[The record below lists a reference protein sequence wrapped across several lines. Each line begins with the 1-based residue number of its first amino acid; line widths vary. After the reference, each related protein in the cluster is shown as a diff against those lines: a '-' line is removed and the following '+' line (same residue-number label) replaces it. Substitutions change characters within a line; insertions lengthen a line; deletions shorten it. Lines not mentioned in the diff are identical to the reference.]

1 MGAGA
6 YPRTEIRCTYWHLQ
20 VPMLPGLLHRPAVLL
35 HLHHLDK
42 TQGVLLRQASLIH
55 IKQRS
60 HLPIRAG
67 LHVKLLLGG
76 RHVMR
81 GVERAN
87 LQVGASVVPAALHQ
101 VELGKEIL
109 CTSGVRGNES

>member
-1 MGAGA
+1 MYLLASASSHAAWAAASTSCTSPSPPPRQYAGSA
-6 YPRTEIRCTYWHLQ
+6 APF
-20 VPMLPGLLHRPAVLL
+20 
-35 HLHHLDK
+35 DK
-42 TQGVLLRQASLIH
+42 FH

-67 LHVKLLLGG
+67 LHVELLLGG
-76 RHVMR
+76 RHVVR

-109 CTSGVRGNES
+109 YFGCSRK

>member
-1 MGAGA
+1 MYLLASA
-6 YPRTEIRCTYWHLQ
+6 SSHAAWAAASTSCTSPSPPPRQNARSAAPSSEFN
-20 VPMLPGLLHRPAVLL
+20 
-35 HLHHLDK
+35 
-42 TQGVLLRQASLIH
+42 

-67 LHVKLLLGG
+67 LHVELLLRG
-76 RHVMR
+76 RHVVR

-101 VELGKEIL
+101 VELGKEMLYFRCSRERELISR
-109 CTSGVRGNES
+109 CEEEEEMC

>member
-1 MGAGA
+1 MYLLASA
-6 YPRTEIRCTYWHLQ
+6 SSHAAWAAASTSCTSPSPPPRQNAAPLNEFN
-20 VPMLPGLLHRPAVLL
+20 
-35 HLHHLDK
+35 
-42 TQGVLLRQASLIH
+42 

-76 RHVMR
+76 GHVMR

-101 VELGKEIL
+101 VELGKEMLYFRCSRERELISR
-109 CTSGVRGNES
+109 CEEEEGMC